1 MRMLLDDGEF
11 SFSFF
16 CFWITGWQ
24 MNYCLLCSLA
34 SRWIPI
40 WSNLLPSLIFLRPIT

>member
-16 CFWITGWQ
+16 LFLDHG
-24 MNYCLLCSLA
+24 MA
-34 SRWIPI
+34 DA
-40 WSNLLPSLIFLRPIT
+40 LLPTM